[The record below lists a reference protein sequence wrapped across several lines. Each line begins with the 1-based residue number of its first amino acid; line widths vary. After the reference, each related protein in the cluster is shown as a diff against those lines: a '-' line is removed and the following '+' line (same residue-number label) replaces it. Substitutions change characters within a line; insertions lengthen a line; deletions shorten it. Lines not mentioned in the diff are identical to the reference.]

1 MKVNSKKRGFTIV
14 ELVVA
19 MTIIVIVSATAIA
32 LINNQNTIHLRTMQT
47 IEATNMAENAIECFR
62 YAVENP
68 KDNDTGED
76 DVVAI
81 FEEMYEKTGVT
92 LNNVKNESDE
102 PIKGHY
108 EVKASNMTVTI
119 TIEEN
124 TLTFIATDITDS
136 SKVILEES
144 YMK

>member
-32 LINNQNTIHLRTMQT
+32 LINTQNTIHLRTMQT

-62 YAVENP
+62 YVDSVDE
-68 KDNDTGED
+68 
-76 DVVAI
+76 
-81 FEEMYEKTGVT
+81 FETAYAKTGVT
-92 LNNVKNESDE
+92 VQNKTTDNAKTTFSFEE
-102 PIKGHY
+102 
-108 EVKASNMTVTI
+108 SNMNVTI
-119 TIEEN
+119 TVTSNE
-124 TLTFIATDITDS
+124 LTFVATDITDS
-136 SKVILEES
+136 SKVILQKS